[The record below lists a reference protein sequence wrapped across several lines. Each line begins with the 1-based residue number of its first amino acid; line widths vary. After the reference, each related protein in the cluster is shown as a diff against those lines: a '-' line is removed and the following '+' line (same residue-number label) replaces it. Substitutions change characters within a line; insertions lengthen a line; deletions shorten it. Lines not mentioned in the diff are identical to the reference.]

1 MCLSVSCEQSDIQG
15 KNSGWGGDPINLKIG
30 VTTQG
35 IWELLDIGLYGL
47 YIDLSIGI

>member
-1 MCLSVSCEQSDIQG
+1 MNRVIYRERTLG
-15 KNSGWGGDPINLKIG
+15 GGGDPINLKIG